1 MSIRHKLQL
10 HPSTG
15 KYYVRVQRSGV
26 SKNKW
31 FTKDKRE
38 SQSLL
43 LRFEKELAAEKVALF
58 RTDPVHVIRDDG
70 SKDMRVDT
78 LAHLHLEWV
87 KNHRSQGTYENR
99 RFFVLIFLD
108 YMGEAMVSEITR
120 MKLEEFYIHARTIH
134 QRGDGRNAG
143 NECMSHVK
151 TMLRWADEREC
162 VDLTFHRFPVIER
175 KRPLTKRLTD
185 EEVSLIL
192 SSADDDLKD
201 LVHFGLLTGL
211 RPIELRNLKQEH
223 LRHAPD
229 DSPYVFI
236 EHHKTSESS
245 KEPKPRSVPLCKQA
259 KSILEQQMKKHP
271 LSDYFFLNDAGT
283 PYDSHVLGHRLRRLG
298 KRIGLKKSLC
308 AYSFR
313 HTFASLQ
320 SDANVETNSL
330 MSLMGHSTTRTLQ
343 RYVANTYSHHR
354 EAVERNADRIGRMIQ
369 AGQAECKLDAKVT
382 TKVTTEQ
389 PLEDR
394 PSEAAI
400 ATRSNPAS

>member
-15 KYYVRVQRSGV
+15 KYYVRVQRNGV

-43 LRFEKELAAEKVALF
+43 LKFEKELAAEKVTLF
-58 RTDPVHVIRDDG
+58 SVSPFHEVRADG
-70 SKDMRVDT
+70 SRDMRVDT

-87 KNHRSQGTYENR
+87 KSHRSIGTYENR

-120 MKLEEFYIHARTIH
+120 MKLEKFYIHAKTIH

-151 TMLRWADEREC
+151 TMLRWADEREY
-162 VDLTFHRFPVIER
+162 VDLAFRRFPVIER
-175 KRPLTKRLTD
+175 KRPLTKRLSD
-185 EEVSLIL
+185 KEVSLIL
-192 SSADDDLKD
+192 SGADDNLRD
-201 LVHFGLLTGL
+201 LVLFGLLTGL
-211 RPIELRNLKQEH
+211 RPVELRGLRQEH
-223 LRHAPD
+223 VRHAPD
-229 DSPYVFI
+229 GSPYVFI

-245 KEPKPRSVPLCKQA
+245 REPKPRSVPLCKQA
-259 KSILEQQMKKHP
+259 EAILERQIHGHP
-271 LSDYFFLNDAGT
+271 QAAHVFLNTAGT
-283 PYDSHVLGHRLRRLG
+283 PYESHVLGHKLRRLG
-298 KRIGLKKSLC
+298 KRIGLEKSLC

-320 SDANVETNSL
+320 SDANMETNSL

-343 RYVANTYSHHR
+343 RYVANTFSHHR
-354 EAVERNADRIGRMIQ
+354 EAVERNAERISRMVQ
-369 AGQAECKLDAKVT
+369 AGQGECRTDAE
-382 TKVTTEQ
+382 VTTEVTTER

-394 PSEAAI
+394 PSETAI
-400 ATRSNPAS
+400 VTRSNPAS